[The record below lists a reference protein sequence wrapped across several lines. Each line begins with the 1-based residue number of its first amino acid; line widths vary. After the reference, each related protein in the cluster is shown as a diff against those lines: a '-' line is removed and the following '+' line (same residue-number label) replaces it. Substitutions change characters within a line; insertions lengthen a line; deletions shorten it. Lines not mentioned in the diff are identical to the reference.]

1 MSLVEKLLS
10 LKKEK
15 EALILAHYY
24 QRLEIQRIADF
35 VGDSLEL
42 ARFAMDCDSEL
53 IVFCGVS
60 FMGETAS
67 ILNPDKKVI
76 LPRISHCPMA
86 SSLKAE
92 MVEKARNLGPFVAY
106 VNSTAEIKA
115 GADICCTSSN
125 VVKVVKRLNSDKV
138 FLGPDKNLAYFASRK
153 TGKEV
158 VPVPENG
165 ECYVH
170 SQISLSDIL
179 EIKRKYPEALILV
192 HPECRPEVQETA
204 DFIGSTS
211 QMLRFARNCEGKVL
225 AVGTEIGLVQR
236 MQLENPEK
244 KILPIKEV
252 VCREMKSIRLED
264 VLQAL
269 VYEKPVVKVPENIGK
284 KARKAIEA
292 MLCLSG

>member
-1 MSLVEKLLS
+1 MISERILA

-42 ARFAMDCDSEL
+42 AKFAKNCNSDL
-53 IVFCGVS
+53 IIFCGVS

-67 ILNPDKKVI
+67 ILNPDKKVV
-76 LPRISHCPMA
+76 LPKISHCPMA
-86 SSLKAE
+86 SSLKAD
-92 MVEKARNLGPFVAY
+92 MVRKAREIGPFVAY
-106 VNSTAEIKA
+106 VNSTAEVKA
-115 GADICCTSSN
+115 CADICCTSSN
-125 VVKVVKRLNSDKV
+125 VVKVVEHLNSKEV

-153 TGKEV
+153 TGKKV
-158 VPVPENG
+158 VAVPEKG

-170 SQISLSDIL
+170 AQISLEDVL
-179 EIKRKYPEALILV
+179 EIKRKHKEVLILV

-211 QMLRFARNCEGKVL
+211 QMLNFARNCEGKVL

-236 MQLENPEK
+236 MQVENPEK

-252 VCREMKSIRLED
+252 VCKEMKSIRLED

-269 VYEKPVVKVPENIGK
+269 VYEKPVVKVPENIAK